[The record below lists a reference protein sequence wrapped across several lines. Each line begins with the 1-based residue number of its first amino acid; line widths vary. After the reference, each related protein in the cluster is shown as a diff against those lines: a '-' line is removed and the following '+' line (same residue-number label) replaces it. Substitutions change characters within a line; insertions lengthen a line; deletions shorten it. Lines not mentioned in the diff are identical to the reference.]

1 MWDIKLIDMVLDLE
15 KQRGFCFCFP
25 FCCCC
30 CLDMANWF
38 STELPEDAAA
48 WTQSHTHCQPAALN
62 VDDAP
67 FLHPQLSPGEASSF
81 DFSAYSSSFPCP
93 WAVPIEGLMEARA
106 PSSSRSHS
114 EAEKRRRDRINA
126 QLATLRKL
134 IPKSEKMDK
143 AALLGSVVDHVRD
156 LKRKATEIS
165 KVIMIPTDVDEVTVD
180 YINEDDAR
188 SCGRGSEENI
198 FLKASVCCDDRPELL
213 SELNRA
219 LKNLRL
225 STVGA
230 DIVSLGGRMRSI
242 FTLCFQA
249 NNNEEEGRVCMNT
262 VKQSL
267 KVVLNRIATSG
278 SASNCRIKSRRQRFF
293 WPSR

>member
-1 MWDIKLIDMVLDLE
+1 
-15 KQRGFCFCFP
+15 
-25 FCCCC
+25 
-30 CLDMANWF
+30 MANWF
-38 STELPEDAAA
+38 SSEDAAA
-48 WTQSHTHCQPAALN
+48 AHTDCQGQPPALN

-67 FLHPQLSPGEASSF
+67 FLLPHLTPPEPSSPF
-81 DFSAYSSSFPCP
+81 DFTAYSSSSFPSP
-93 WAVPIEGLMEARA
+93 WSMPIEGFMEARA

-180 YINEDDAR
+180 YINDDDENDDASSSR
-188 SCGRGSEENI
+188 SSKENI

-219 LKNLRL
+219 LKSLRL
-225 STVGA
+225 STVQA
-230 DIVSLGGRMRSI
+230 DMMSLGGRIRSMFI
-242 FTLCFQA
+242 LCFHA
-249 NNNEEEGRVCMNT
+249 NNEEGGRICMNT